1 MSKAQKFAQKRNTA
15 GGTLK
20 GVIINLEK
28 NILPVT
34 TKAEREDI
42 ETARLMLKKIEKNW
56 SINYEQAKKENL

>member
-20 GVIINLEK
+20 GVVINLEK

-34 TKAEREDI
+34 TKAEQEEL

-56 SINYEQAKKENL
+56 SINYKQAKEENL

>member
-20 GVIINLEK
+20 GVVINLEK

-34 TKAEREDI
+34 TKAEQEEL

-56 SINYEQAKKENL
+56 SINYEQAKEENL